1 MSENKYIDL
10 QRHVVK
16 KQQKPKKIEALAW
29 KNHAIIQ
36 REDCASGEKG
46 GGREVTSASAEILVV
61 PHTLDLILSSTY
73 LHEFPPDF
81 RNLQARHT

>member
-1 MSENKYIDL
+1 MEESCNYTERGLRK
-10 QRHVVK
+10 
-16 KQQKPKKIEALAW
+16 W
-29 KNHAIIQ
+29 
-36 REDCASGEKG
+36 GKG